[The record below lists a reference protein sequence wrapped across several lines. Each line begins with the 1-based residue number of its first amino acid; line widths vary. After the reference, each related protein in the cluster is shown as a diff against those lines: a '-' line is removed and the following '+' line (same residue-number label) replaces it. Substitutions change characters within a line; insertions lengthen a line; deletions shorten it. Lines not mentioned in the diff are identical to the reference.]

1 MEENRRIKT
10 FLKPLIIIFCF
21 SLLFFSTFAFETDN
35 TLVYLTHISSYTLDP
50 GKSIDRYSSEA
61 LSNIFEGLVKYC
73 RNAPAVEPCL
83 AERWTVKDNGK
94 KWTFYLRK
102 GVKFH
107 NGELFNAESVVLTF
121 KTRLM
126 RKTEYKTWNINYSH
140 IADIYPLDNFTV
152 EFILNKPYI
161 PFLYSLANIKSN
173 IIAPSSYA
181 GGGFKPIGTGPFK
194 ISELNKGKYFTIR
207 RNEKYWGGK
216 IYLSKVIFKDVKNI
230 DWRILQIKTG
240 KADMALVSSSKEFT
254 KVWGTSNIKTL
265 SIPSSTISYL
275 AFNTSKKPFNNSKV
289 RRAFAHFFNKRKMI
303 KYIFQD
309 VAINATSPLPPHIFG
324 FNPKI
329 KDYDFDIN
337 KSRSLLKET
346 GYENGFKVSLY
357 YSSEA
362 KNFEL
367 IANTLQQAAKK
378 VNIHIVKKPVPF
390 SRLMTIVRRKEHDLM
405 LMGWVADIPDPD
417 SFLYSTLTMK
427 KGNLNQ
433 SFYNNPEFT
442 GILEEAQ
449 KTVNRKKREKLYFRA
464 QEILH
469 RDLPW
474 IPLYNSNNLIIYNK
488 KVRNIHIDQSSH
500 LVFKHIFFDEK

>member
-1 MEENRRIKT
+1 MKS
-10 FLKPLIIIFCF
+10 PIISFCF
-21 SLLFFSTFAFETDN
+21 FILILPVFAFTTGR
-35 TLVYLTHISSYTLDP
+35 TLVYLTHVSSYTLDP
-50 GKSIDRYSSEA
+50 GKSIDRYSSEV
-61 LSNIFEGLVKYC
+61 LSNVFEGLVKYR
-73 RNAPAVEPCL
+73 RNSPAVEACL
-83 AERWTVKDNGK
+83 AERWTVKDSGK

-107 NGELFNAESVVLTF
+107 NGELFNSEAVVLTF

-126 RKTEYKTWNINYSH
+126 RKAEYKTWNCNYSH
-140 IADIYPLDNFTV
+140 IADIYKLDDFTV

-181 GGGFKPIGTGPFK
+181 GDGFKPIGTGPFR
-194 ISELNKGKYFTIR
+194 ISELNKGKYLTVR
-207 RNEKYWGGK
+207 RNENYWGGE

-230 DWRILQIKTG
+230 DWRILQIKNG
-240 KADMALVSSSKEFT
+240 KADLAIVSSGKEIT
-254 KVWGTSNIKTL
+254 KIWGTSNIKTL

-275 AFNTSKKPFNNSKV
+275 AFNTEKKPFNNSKA
-289 RRAFAHFFNKRKMI
+289 RRAFAHFFNKQKMI
-303 KYIFQD
+303 KYILQD

-324 FNPKI
+324 FNPNI

-337 KSRSLLKET
+337 RSRSLLKEA
-346 GYENGFKVSLY
+346 GYRNGFKVSLY
-357 YSSEA
+357 YSSDEG
-362 KNFEL
+362 NFEL

-390 SRLMTIVRRKEHDLM
+390 SRLMTIVRRREHDMM
-405 LMGWVADIPDPD
+405 LMGWVADSIDPD
-417 SFLYSTLTMK
+417 AFLYSTLTMK

-442 GILEEAQ
+442 GILEKAQ
-449 KTVNRKKREKLYFRA
+449 KTVNNKEREKLYFRA

-469 RDLPW
+469 RDMPW
-474 IPLYNSNNLIIYNK
+474 IPLYNSNNLIIHNK
-488 KVRNIHIDQSSH
+488 KVKNVYINQSSH
-500 LVFKHIFFDEK
+500 LIFKHIFFEEK